1 MSDVANILGVQSQR
15 GPTTAAEEATR
26 ILAARPVA
34 GGAKKA
40 PKPKGMSREVYS
52 LMGTDSIAPVVPANS
67 KAVTGLKSKRTS
79 LVHGKWIWA
88 PFTNS
93 ARR

>member
-1 MSDVANILGVQSQR
+1 MSDVASILGVQQQR
-15 GPTTAAEEATR
+15 TSGSATEEVTK

-34 GGAKKA
+34 GMQKA
-40 PKPKGMSREVYS
+40 AKPKGMSREVYS
-52 LMGTDSIAPVVPANS
+52 LMTVDSIVPIVAANS
-67 KAVTGLKSKRTS
+67 KVTSGLKNKRQS